1 MYFTERGER
10 EEGGRGEGG
19 RGGERGEGREGG
31 EEGANRDNAS
41 LLEVSGEF
49 FDAGGEDTAS
59 VSEVETTPHHPITR
73 LDYLQHGGG
82 GEAGVT

>member
-10 EEGGRGEGG
+10 EEGGRGGRGEGEGG
-19 RGGERGEGREGG
+19 RG
-31 EEGANRDNAS
+31 EGAHRDNTS

-73 LDYLQHGGG
+73 LHYLQHGGGGG